1 VYLIHQ
7 LKPTEEYLSDPWNSD
22 RLDELP
28 CGSFILVPEIR
39 RAVQGEPFRY
49 FPKGESQA
57 VTVDSVDPVAYVH
70 YFTIFNRCEL
80 WGMPHGSGWANEL
93 PWLLDFLEHMKSVKS
108 QIETWHHEKA
118 MKRINA

>member
-1 VYLIHQ
+1 MYLIHQ
-7 LKPTEEYLSDPWNSD
+7 LQCGGEYLSDPAWRFFSE
-22 RLDELP
+22 ELP
-28 CGSFILVPEIR
+28 DGSFILVPEIR

-57 VTVDSVDPVAYVH
+57 VTVESVDPVAFVH

-80 WGMPHGSGWANEL
+80 WGMPHGAGWANEL

-118 MKRINA
+118 MKRMNA